1 LEIYSFDRLASTQ
14 KYLTEEIEQGR
25 LSAPVMVVAKE
36 QDGGIGSRDNSW
48 SASIGDL
55 LFSFA
60 IDISSLPDDLPLGSM
75 SIYFSYL
82 MKRVLISYSS
92 GVWLKWPNDIYLG
105 DHKIGGVIT
114 KKIDNVIVCGI
125 GVNLQKS
132 KDGFKSLNS
141 DVSIDLLLEDYIK
154 ELELKQTWKQI
165 FSEYQIEFELSRK
178 FSVHIGNYHKN
189 LKDALLCGD
198 GSLIIEGKRV
208 YSLR

>member
-1 LEIYSFDRLASTQ
+1 MEIYSFDRLASTQ